1 MWYDAE
7 RDKMKNSLYL
17 LLIVFL
23 GCGTPRLMSP
33 GATFLLSVDHY
44 REEMRGLEQKPE
56 RWPERQGLAEWLK
69 TQYVST
75 IGKSAP
81 FEQLVDLASK
91 RREFLIAL
99 QDPHVRAERVAE
111 MKDEIAKM
119 NKDLEALKGPVTEQ
133 VETAEMR
140 VPRDQSQSI
149 EAIAAIGLA
158 ALGIDALVSGI
169 SRRTAPPVI
178 IVGER
183 YYVTD
188 NGSFA
193 TVRTPDGQIHRCS
206 MVYIHEGV
214 ASIRCDPPGGRS

>member
-23 GCGTPRLMSP
+23 GCGTSRHMSP

-44 REEMRGLEQKPE
+44 REQMRGLEKKPE
-56 RWPERQGLAEWLK
+56 RWPERQELAEWLK
-69 TQYVST
+69 TRYGT
-75 IGKSAP
+75 IIGKSSP

-99 QDPHVRAERVAE
+99 QDPYLRAERVAE

-119 NKDLEALKGPVTEQ
+119 NKDLEDLRGPVTQQ
-133 VETAEMR
+133 VENAELR
-140 VPRDQSQSI
+140 VPRDRSQSI

-178 IVGER
+178 TVGGH
-183 YYVTD
+183 YSVTD
-188 NGSFA
+188 NGPFA
-193 TVRTPDGQIHRCS
+193 TVRTPDGQVHRCS
-206 MVYIHEGV
+206 IAYIDEGV